1 MPVAPTACVQW
12 LALRR
17 SIAASSGPIAES
29 SQAEGGDLQE
39 AVTRNLQVVA
49 LRTAVE
55 GSLAAED
62 NHFVEDSRAEACGP
76 VVGSHVEEHRM
87 DLMRCH
93 DPWSSL
99 PCLCPLA
106 CHRRPAR

>member
-1 MPVAPTACVQW
+1 M
-12 LALRR
+12 
-17 SIAASSGPIAES
+17 
-29 SQAEGGDLQE
+29 
-39 AVTRNLQVVA
+39 TRNLQVVA

-87 DLMRCH
+87 DLRNF
-93 DPWSSL
+93 SL
-99 PCLCPLA
+99 
-106 CHRRPAR
+106 H